1 MTEAEIITLFR
12 QSRALLEGHFE
23 LSSGLHSNQYFQC
36 ALVLQDP
43 PLAAQL
49 GSALATLFVGL
60 KPIAAVAAPAIGGIL
75 VAHEVARAL
84 RTRAIFTER
93 VKGTMTLRRGFSLQ
107 PGDRVI
113 VVEDVITTGLS
124 TRETIAA
131 VEQAGGVLIGVGAL
145 VDRSGGTAFKDSSV
159 PHHTLVTLAVQSYAP
174 AECPLCRNR
183 IPVLKPGS
191 RL

>member
-23 LSSGLHSNQYFQC
+23 LSSGLHSDRYFQC

-43 PLAAQL
+43 TLATHL
-49 GSALATLFVGL
+49 GSTLAKLFVGL
-60 KPIAAVAAPAIGGIL
+60 EPIAAIAAPAIGGIL

-84 RTRAIFTER
+84 HTRAIFTER

-124 TRETIAA
+124 TRETMAA
-131 VEQAGGVLIGVGAL
+131 VEQASGVVMGVGAL

-159 PHHTLVTLAVQSYAP
+159 PHHTLVTLAVQSYVP

-183 IPVLKPGS
+183 IPIIKPGS
-191 RL
+191 RI